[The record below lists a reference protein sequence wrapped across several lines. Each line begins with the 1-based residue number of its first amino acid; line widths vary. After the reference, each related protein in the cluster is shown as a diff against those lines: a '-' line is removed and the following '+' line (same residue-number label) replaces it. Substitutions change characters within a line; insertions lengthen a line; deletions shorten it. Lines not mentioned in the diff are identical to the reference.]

1 VHVYL
6 WVGPVWLLL
15 LSLLFLYQH
24 FQERSSCG
32 ASYPLAVFLFLRPR
46 FGTLR
51 CCAPRVWIC
60 TVYSQSL
67 VWRLGLAKGAVARQ
81 EPVS

>member
-1 VHVYL
+1 MHVYL

-32 ASYPLAVFLFLRPR
+32 ASYPLAVFSVFEAEVWYTALLCPSGLDMHSLFSELGR
-46 FGTLR
+46 LE
-51 CCAPRVWIC
+51 ARV
-60 TVYSQSL
+60 
-67 VWRLGLAKGAVARQ
+67 G
-81 EPVS
+81 